1 MQSWKGRRVV
11 HACDNHEPSNPKQ
24 GKGTIVGVPEGTYGP
39 WIVVVRKKNG
49 TKIRRGS
56 GLELG
61 KTQGHHL
68 KVRDVSVNEI
78 RLGVDV
84 DKTTFSSGS
93 PREGKRKM
101 SPIKA
106 PTGLQLLEA
115 LQNIS
120 KDIPPLDLS
129 HIGLGLKAKALTRSG
144 NNHGSLKPNASP
156 SIKGKKVISCSRTN

>member
-1 MQSWKGRRVV
+1 M
-11 HACDNHEPSNPKQ
+11 
-24 GKGTIVGVPEGTYGP
+24 GVLKGTYGP

-49 TKIRRGS
+49 TKIHRGG

-84 DKTTFSSGS
+84 GKTTFSSGS

-101 SPIKA
+101 SPIRV
-106 PTGLQLLEA
+106 PTSLQLSEA

-120 KDIPPLDLS
+120 KDIPTLDLS
-129 HIGLGLKAKALTRSG
+129 HIGPGPKAKAPTRSG

-156 SIKGKKVISCSRTN
+156 SVKGKKVIFRSRTK

>member
-1 MQSWKGRRVV
+1 
-11 HACDNHEPSNPKQ
+11 
-24 GKGTIVGVPEGTYGP
+24 
-39 WIVVVRKKNG
+39 
-49 TKIRRGS
+49 
-56 GLELG
+56 
-61 KTQGHHL
+61 L

-84 DKTTFSSGS
+84 NKTTFSSGS

-115 LQNIS
+115 LQNI
-120 KDIPPLDLS
+120 
-129 HIGLGLKAKALTRSG
+129 GLGLKAKALTGSG

-156 SIKGKKVISCSRTN
+156 PIKGKKVISCSRTN